1 MSIKKVLIRLEVNR
15 DVGYGHFYRSIALVD
30 GVEGFDITIAM
41 SPNSILPDTRSARP
55 IKLLNLSSMDQ
66 EAEAQYLAGLGLEFD
81 FVIVDHYQLD
91 YRWEKRIKP
100 ICKSL
105 IVIDDL
111 IDRKHICSVLVN
123 TALGI
128 TPSDYRELVGKDTKL
143 LLGPT
148 YIPLR
153 EEFLLARERS
163 VNRIKPDG
171 KVRKVLISFGATDH
185 LGLTGKVIEGL
196 FKANFSG
203 EIHIIT
209 ASSNPVIDQYRK
221 NTRVSFHIDI
231 SNVGE
236 IMGGMDLCFG
246 AMGVSS
252 FERASLGLPSV
263 CVVTADNQRRN
274 ADSLSEK
281 KAIIL
286 IEQEEIEQV
295 CHSLSDLKF
304 ISTLQRV
311 GKNSIKLCDGL
322 GLFKLRYHLFGLLPN
337 IVESNMNQQDEDF
350 LYELQCQPGS
360 RTHSLNPTIP
370 TRDEHHRWYAASL
383 DSPTRRMF
391 SLKLYDLSVGYIRL
405 DDIGGFEEI
414 SIIVSQAYR
423 QIGVGEA
430 ALELAKKLSKKSIK
444 AIVKSENQAS
454 VNLFK
459 KAGFMYQANMD
470 CYIWSDYE
478 TSEN

>member
-1 MSIKKVLIRLEVNR
+1 MSIKKVLIRLEANR

-30 GVEGFDITIAM
+30 GIEGFDISIAM
-41 SPNSILPDTRSARP
+41 SAGSNLPDTHRDRP
-55 IKLLNLSSMDQ
+55 LKLLNLSSMDQ
-66 EAEAQYLAGLGLEFD
+66 EAEAQYLSGLGLEFD

-91 YRWEKRIKP
+91 YRWEKGIKP

-111 IDRKHICSVLVN
+111 IDRKHFCSVLVN

-128 TPSDYRELVGKDTKL
+128 TPSDYRELISKDTKL
-143 LLGPT
+143 LLGPD

-153 EEFLLARERS
+153 EEFLLARECS
-163 VNRIKPDG
+163 INKVKTDG
-171 KVRKVLISFGATDH
+171 EVRKVLISFGSTDH
-185 LGLTGKVIEGL
+185 LGLTGNVIEGL

-209 ASSNPVIDQYRK
+209 ASSNPVINQYRQDS
-221 NTRVSFHIDI
+221 RVSFHIDV
-231 SNVGE
+231 SNVAE
-236 IMGGMDLCFG
+236 IMEGMDLCFG

-274 ADSLSEK
+274 ANSLSEGQ
-281 KAIIL
+281 AIIL
-286 IEQEEIEQV
+286 IKAEEIEKV
-295 CHSLSDLKF
+295 CHSLSDLDF
-304 ISTLQRV
+304 ISNLQRV

-322 GLFKLRYHLFGLLPN
+322 GLFRLRYRLFGLLPN
-337 IVESNMNQQDEDF
+337 IDSSDMNQQDEDF

-360 RTHSLNPTIP
+360 RTHSLNPAIP
-370 TRDEHHRWYAASL
+370 TQDEHHDWYLASL
-383 DSPTRRMF
+383 DSATRRMF
-391 SLKLYDLSVGYIRL
+391 SLKLYDLPVGYIRL
-405 DDIGGFEEI
+405 DDIGEFEEV

-454 VNLFK
+454 VNLFT
-459 KAGFMYQANMD
+459 KARFIYQANMD
-470 CYIWSDYE
+470 CYIWSGYE